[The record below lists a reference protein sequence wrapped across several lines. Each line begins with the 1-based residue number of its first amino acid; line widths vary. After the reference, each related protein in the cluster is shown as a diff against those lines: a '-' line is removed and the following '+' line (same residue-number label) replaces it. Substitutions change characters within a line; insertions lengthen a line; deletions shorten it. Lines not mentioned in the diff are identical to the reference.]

1 MECWKQKRGAKLA
14 AEAGDRNIK
23 AEQRCELLVLL
34 MGRLGLAFPQLST
47 NPLGNSL
54 SDYQ

>member
-1 MECWKQKRGAKLA
+1 MERWKQKRGAKLA

-47 NPLGNSL
+47 NP
-54 SDYQ
+54 